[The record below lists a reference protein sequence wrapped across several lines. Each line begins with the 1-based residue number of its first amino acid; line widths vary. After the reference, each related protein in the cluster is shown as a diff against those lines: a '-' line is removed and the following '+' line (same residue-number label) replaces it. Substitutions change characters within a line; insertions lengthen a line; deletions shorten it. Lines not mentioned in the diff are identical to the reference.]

1 MKTKDLI
8 KAIFL
13 LLLIIVLFFW
23 LGFVSGRIYES
34 EIKLHELYKRWVKK
48 SQSKSGQVFFSV
60 HQKAR

>member
-1 MKTKDLI
+1 MKTL

-13 LLLIIVLFFW
+13 LLCIIVLFFW

-34 EIKLHELYKRWVKK
+34 EIKLHDLHKKWVKK
-48 SQSKSGQVFFSV
+48 SQSKSGQVFFSL